1 MTDHL
6 PSLATMNPPSTE
18 LQEATTHAL
27 QEGEELLWAQRRHKR
42 VDKNL
47 CICVLGGLIFLALSI
62 VYLHYMINSPEEAG
76 KSNFYLCI
84 MVFFA
89 LFCLGTA
96 VLLYRVNARI
106 IYAVTNCRA
115 LIFLPG
121 FLGKPMVYSLPLSQK
136 LIYRVVRRHN
146 GTADY
151 MMYTEEVGNHTTP
164 GGFRFVREPDE
175 LEMVLAHLGVSLP
188 KDGKKRHV
196 AYRVEYRPPAPL
208 SVLFWYI
215 GAVIA
220 LALVLPTTIT
230 SDGADLYLRG
240 ESAQARI
247 IGHQKHTRAVHTRT
261 GKRTRKSREKVSILY
276 PIFVYTTPE
285 GKHYRATDINGSVE
299 PDWKPGDTVE
309 VLYDPKQPNRAMRKD
324 SSVLIPPALVLLL
337 GLWLLWR
344 GHKST
349 QRLRAT
355 RTDSYRLFTAEEI

>member
-1 MTDHL
+1 MTDHQ
-6 PSLATMNPPSTE
+6 PFFATMNPPATE
-18 LQEATTHAL
+18 LQEATAHAL

-121 FLGKPMVYSLPLSQK
+121 FLGKPMVYSLPLTQK
-136 LIYRVVRRHN
+136 LIYRVVRRRN

-151 MMYTEEVGNHTTP
+151 LMYNEEVGNHSTP

-175 LEMVLAHLGVSLP
+175 LEMVLAHLGVTLP
-188 KDGKKRHV
+188 KAGKKRHV

-208 SVLFWYI
+208 SVLIWYI
-215 GAVIA
+215 GAIIT

-276 PIFVYTTPE
+276 PIFVYATPE

-355 RTDSYRLFTAEEI
+355 RTDSYRLFTATEI